1 MPRPK
6 RLIIPFVPHHI
17 SQRGNNQRIVF
28 RCDDD
33 RHRYLNLL
41 LKYSKRK
48 NLQILSYC
56 LMTNHIHF
64 VAIPENEKD
73 IPNMIRVLQSQ
84 YSSLTNQILGNTGH
98 LWQQHYYSNPL
109 NERHLIAT
117 LRYIEQNPVRAGI
130 TASPLDYKWSSACAH
145 ITGTDDTRILDLRW
159 WMDRLDS
166 CSWNEFLHQNLE
178 EEMLNRIRVQ
188 LKTGRPL

>member
-33 RHRYLNLL
+33 RIRYLNLL
-41 LKYSKRK
+41 LKYSKRE
-48 NLQILSYC
+48 NLRILAYC

-98 LWQQHYYSNPL
+98 IWQQHYYSCPL
-109 NERHLIAT
+109 TERHLIAT

-130 TASPLDYKWSSACAH
+130 TASPLDFKWSSAGAH
-145 ITGTDDTRILDLRW
+145 ITGLDDSRILDLGW
-159 WMDRLDS
+159 WLDRFDS
-166 CSWNEFLHQNLE
+166 CSWNDLLHQNLDDE
-178 EEMLNRIRVQ
+178 KLNQIRVQ
-188 LKTGRPL
+188 MKTGRPV